1 MHNFISETVHN
12 NYVYG
17 AWCVKPEDLK
27 DAIGGMRALGIS
39 GINVTAPHKVEV
51 MKYIDVVTDGAKKLG
66 SVNTVVNR
74 DGKLY
79 GYNTDADGFCMALT
93 KAGIEIENSRILIIG
108 AGGAARAIAF
118 LCAGKKASE
127 IYIMNRTLEKAQN
140 IADAVNEYAKKD
152 IAKAAGISECGSF
165 DKKDYIVIQTTSVGL
180 HPHDD
185 ETAVTADEFYENA
198 AAGVDIIYNP
208 YETMFMKLM
217 KKHGKPAYNGLKMLL
232 YQGVAAYELWND
244 CKISS
249 DMADIIYED
258 MKKELL
264 KAEKFIFL
272 EFFIINHT
280 SRMWNEILEILKK
293 KVKQGVEVRVMYDG
307 MGCIVTLPRKYNE
320 YLERQG
326 IKCRIF
332 SPIVPL
338 LSTHQNNRDHRKI
351 MVIDGAVAFCGGI
364 NISDEYINE
373 KMRFG
378 HWKDTGFMLRG
389 EAVAGFTAMFL
400 EMWNV
405 NDEHIEDC
413 GEYIQA
419 SKKYSVS
426 TDGFVIPFGDT
437 PLDEVYVG
445 KRAYINNLNNA
456 SEYTYIMTPYLVID
470 DEMYECMKY
479 AAQRGVDVKIIMPHI
494 PDKKYAF
501 YLARTYYKELLKAG
515 IEIYEYTPGFVHAKM
530 SISDGKKAIV
540 GTVNHDYRSLY
551 LHYECAAYMLNVP
564 AVMDIERDFKDT
576 LELSQKITLEDVKHF
591 NIFTKLLG
599 HIIRLVAPLL

>member
-1 MHNFISETVHN
+1 MSSHTLE
-12 NYVYG
+12 
-17 AWCVKPEDLK
+17 
-27 DAIGGMRALGIS
+27 
-39 GINVTAPHKVEV
+39 
-51 MKYIDVVTDGAKKLG
+51 
-66 SVNTVVNR
+66 
-74 DGKLY
+74 
-79 GYNTDADGFCMALT
+79 
-93 KAGIEIENSRILIIG
+93 
-108 AGGAARAIAF
+108 
-118 LCAGKKASE
+118 GKKKTQNGVKRLAFTVLS
-127 IYIMNRTLEKAQN
+127 ILLEVVFLIGIFKGL
-140 IADAVNEYAKKD
+140 NEYAVFIDNLTRIFAVILVLKIYGRNETSSMKTPWIILILTFPILGVALYFMIGMNGGTRKMRMRYKRID
-152 IAKAAGISECGSF
+152 EKLLPLLPENKEVLERLNVSDPKAGNVSNYIERNACYPVYQNTDVTYYDEAAKGLEAQLIDLAKAE
-165 DKKDYIVIQTTSVGL
+165 
-180 HPHDD
+180 H
-185 ETAVTADEFYENA
+185 
-198 AAGVDIIYNP
+198 
-208 YETMFMKLM
+208 
-217 KKHGKPAYNGLKMLL
+217 
-232 YQGVAAYELWND
+232 
-244 CKISS
+244 
-249 DMADIIYED
+249 
-258 MKKELL
+258 
-264 KAEKFIFL
+264 FIFMEYHAIEDAEAWQRIQHVL
-272 EFFIINHT
+272 EE
-280 SRMWNEILEILKK
+280 R
-293 KVKQGVEVRVMYDG
+293 VKAGVEVRVFYDD
-307 MGCIVTLPRKYNE
+307 MGSIGFINTDFIKKMEAV
-320 YLERQG
+320 G
-326 IKCRIF
+326 IRCRVF
-332 SPIVPL
+332 NPFVPGL
-338 LSTHQNNRDHRKI
+338 NLFLNNRDHRKI
-351 MVIDGAVAFCGGI
+351 LVIDGNAAFTGGI
-364 NISDEYINE
+364 NFADEYINE

>member
-1 MHNFISETVHN
+1 MGDS
-12 NYVYG
+12 
-17 AWCVKPEDLK
+17 
-27 DAIGGMRALGIS
+27 
-39 GINVTAPHKVEV
+39 
-51 MKYIDVVTDGAKKLG
+51 
-66 SVNTVVNR
+66 
-74 DGKLY
+74 
-79 GYNTDADGFCMALT
+79 T
-93 KAGIEIENSRILIIG
+93 K
-108 AGGAARAIAF
+108 
-118 LCAGKKASE
+118 
-127 IYIMNRTLEKAQN
+127 
-140 IADAVNEYAKKD
+140 
-152 IAKAAGISECGSF
+152 
-165 DKKDYIVIQTTSVGL
+165 
-180 HPHDD
+180 
-185 ETAVTADEFYENA
+185 
-198 AAGVDIIYNP
+198 
-208 YETMFMKLM
+208 
-217 KKHGKPAYNGLKMLL
+217 
-232 YQGVAAYELWND
+232 
-244 CKISS
+244 
-249 DMADIIYED
+249 
-258 MKKELL
+258 
-264 KAEKFIFL
+264 
-272 EFFIINHT
+272 
-280 SRMWNEILEILKK
+280 
-293 KVKQGVEVRVMYDG
+293 
-307 MGCIVTLPRKYNE
+307 
-320 YLERQG
+320 
-326 IKCRIF
+326 
-332 SPIVPL
+332 
-338 LSTHQNNRDHRKI
+338 
-351 MVIDGAVAFCGGI
+351 
-364 NISDEYINE
+364 NE

-456 SEYTYIMTPYLVID
+456 SEYAYIMTPYLVID

-540 GTVNHDYRSLY
+540 GTVNHDYSSLY
-551 LHYECAAYMLNVP
+551 LHYACAASMLNVP
-564 AVMDIERDFKDT
+564 AVMYIERDFKDT

>member
-1 MHNFISETVHN
+1 MKSQPRPRSLFRIIFGRTTFVILGLLLQIAFFFSIFRWLG
-12 NYVYG
+12 NYIHFVYITYVLVSSSVVIAILNRPMDSSFKM
-17 AWCVKPEDLK
+17 AWIIPVLLIPIFGIILYVFVQVQFQT
-27 DAIGGMRALGIS
+27 RALARRVNLSVEKTKPYLVQDPQVQKRLRAASVRGSRLVDYMNHIA
-39 GINVTAPHKVEV
+39 GFPVYENTA
-51 MKYIDVVTDGAKKLG
+51 AKFFPLG
-66 SVNTVVNR
+66 E
-74 DGKLY
+74 DMFEQL
-79 GYNTDADGFCMALT
+79 MEEL
-93 KAGIEIENSRILIIG
+93 
-108 AGGAARAIAF
+108 
-118 LCAGKKASE
+118 
-127 IYIMNRTLEKAQN
+127 
-140 IADAVNEYAKKD
+140 
-152 IAKAAGISECGSF
+152 KAA
-165 DKKDYIVIQTTSVGL
+165 
-180 HPHDD
+180 
-185 ETAVTADEFYENA
+185 
-198 AAGVDIIYNP
+198 
-208 YETMFMKLM
+208 
-217 KKHGKPAYNGLKMLL
+217 KH
-232 YQGVAAYELWND
+232 
-244 CKISS
+244 
-249 DMADIIYED
+249 
-258 MKKELL
+258 
-264 KAEKFIFL
+264 FIFM
-272 EFFIINHT
+272 EYFIID
-280 SRMWNEILEILKK
+280 RGYMWDSILEVLKQK
-293 KVKQGVEVRVMYDG
+293 AAEGVEVRVMYDG

-326 IKCRIF
+326 VKCRIF

>member
-1 MHNFISETVHN
+1 
-12 NYVYG
+12 
-17 AWCVKPEDLK
+17 
-27 DAIGGMRALGIS
+27 
-39 GINVTAPHKVEV
+39 
-51 MKYIDVVTDGAKKLG
+51 MKG
-66 SVNTVVNR
+66 
-74 DGKLY
+74 
-79 GYNTDADGFCMALT
+79 
-93 KAGIEIENSRILIIG
+93 
-108 AGGAARAIAF
+108 
-118 LCAGKKASE
+118 
-127 IYIMNRTLEKAQN
+127 LEAQLEELAKAQ
-140 IADAVNEYAKKD
+140 
-152 IAKAAGISECGSF
+152 
-165 DKKDYIVIQTTSVGL
+165 
-180 HPHDD
+180 
-185 ETAVTADEFYENA
+185 
-198 AAGVDIIYNP
+198 
-208 YETMFMKLM
+208 
-217 KKHGKPAYNGLKMLL
+217 
-232 YQGVAAYELWND
+232 
-244 CKISS
+244 
-249 DMADIIYED
+249 
-258 MKKELL
+258 
-264 KAEKFIFL
+264 KFIFMEYHAIEDAEAWHKIQDVL
-272 EFFIINHT
+272 EE
-280 SRMWNEILEILKK
+280 R
-293 KVKQGVEVRVMYDG
+293 VKAGVEVRVFYDD
-307 MGCIVTLPRKYNE
+307 MGSIGFINTDFVKKME
-320 YLERQG
+320 SIG
-326 IKCRIF
+326 IHCRVF
-332 SPIVPL
+332 NPFVPGL
-338 LSTHQNNRDHRKI
+338 NLFLNNRDHRKI

-373 KMRFG
+373 RCVSG
-378 HWKDTGFMLRG
+378 IGKDTGFMLRG
-389 EAVAGFTAMFL
+389 EAVSGFTAMFL

-551 LHYECAAYMLNVP
+551 LHYECAAYMLNVS